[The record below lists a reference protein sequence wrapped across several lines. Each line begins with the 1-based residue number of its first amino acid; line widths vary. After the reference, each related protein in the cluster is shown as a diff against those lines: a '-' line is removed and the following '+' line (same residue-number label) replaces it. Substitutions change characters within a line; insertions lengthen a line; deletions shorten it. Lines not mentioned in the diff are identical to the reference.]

1 MANEIDPYIEFI
13 ERCLSNWRWACRY
26 IFEEDHSFDIFPF
39 QHSILDKFFTKSFP
53 MLVASRGASKT
64 FILAVYAILK
74 AIFSQDFKTGAKII
88 IIGPSFRQAR
98 EVFKH
103 IEALWSSSP
112 IFRECAPEGP
122 KTVIDR
128 CEIKIGNSIIMAVPL
143 GAGDKIRGLRATTV
157 LADEIS
163 MIPQR
168 IFDTVVRGFTAVSQ
182 NPIERVKLFKRFKD
196 AGVPKEKIAQY
207 LPKNQLIVAG
217 TAYYKF
223 NHFYKLYDRYMNIIE
238 NKIEGSIS
246 QIDPGLGNQVQ
257 GFINYKDYAVIK
269 ISSLQLP
276 DGFLDET
283 QLANSRIGMS
293 DSEYAMEYLAEFV
306 DDSEGF
312 FPRSMIDA
320 CVPSKSEMSNDTK
333 GFIVELN
340 GDDEAI
346 YTMGVDPARTQDN
359 LSIAIVKIL
368 GGKMK
373 VSYMWSVKGK
383 SFIEVTAVI
392 RKILKKFNIVLMEID
407 KGGGGF
413 AIKDNLQTEKLF
425 DSPDD
430 KLILDWDEKDKS
442 KTGSRILRMVN
453 YQGEWLRQANYGLK
467 ADLQHRR
474 LMFPISAGEEEH
486 SIADENNNIVKFEGS
501 HVDDAT
507 TSWEEIQRCKEEMA
521 NIVKT
526 FTPKTEEEHFDLP
539 KVVGMKTVRRKDRYS
554 ALLMAVDAAR
564 RVIKGEL
571 DTNNNK
577 KIEIATGDWLEN
589 L

>member
-53 MLVASRGASKT
+53 MLVASRGAGKT
-64 FILAVYAILK
+64 FILALYAILK
-74 AIFSQDFKTGAKII
+74 AIFSQDFRIGAKII

-103 IEALWSSSP
+103 IESLWSSSP

-128 CEIKIGNSIIMAVPL
+128 CEIRIGNSTIMAVPL

-157 LADEIS
+157 LVDEIS
-163 MIPQR
+163 MIPQY
-168 IFDTVVRGFTAVSQ
+168 ILNTVVRGFTAVSN

-196 AGVPKEKIAQY
+196 AGIHKDRIAQY
-207 LPKNQLIVAG
+207 LPKNQLVLAG

-223 NHFYKLYDRYMNIIE
+223 NHFFKLYEIYMNIIE
-238 NKIEGSIS
+238 NKIQGSIS
-246 QIDPGLGNQVQ
+246 QVDSSIGEHAE
-257 GFINYKDYAVIK
+257 GFIDYKDYAVIK
-269 ISSLQLP
+269 ISSLKLP
-276 DGFLDET
+276 EGFLDET
-283 QLANSRIGMS
+283 QLANARISMS
-293 DSEYAMEYLAEFV
+293 DSEYAMEYLAEFT
-306 DDSEGF
+306 DDSKGF
-312 FPRSMIDA
+312 FPRSMIDS
-320 CVPSKSEMSNDTK
+320 CMPLEDEISNDTE
-333 GFIVELN
+333 GFIVELSGN
-340 GDDEAI
+340 DEAI

-373 VSYMWSVKGK
+373 ASYMWSVKGK
-383 SFIEVTAVI
+383 SFIEVTGVI
-392 RKILKKFNIVLMEID
+392 RKILNKFNVALLEMD

-425 DSPDD
+425 DNPND

-442 KTGSRILRMVN
+442 KKGSRILRMIN
-453 YQGEWLRQANYGLK
+453 YQGEWLRQANYGMK

-474 LMFPISAGEEEH
+474 LLFPISAGEEEH
-486 SIADENNNIVKFEGS
+486 SMVDEKNNIVKFEGS
-501 HVDDAT
+501 LVDEAT
-507 TSWEEIQRCKEEMA
+507 QAWEEIERCKEEMA

-539 KVVGMKTVRRKDRYS
+539 KVAGMKTVRRKDRYS

-571 DTNNNK
+571 DINNNK
-577 KIEIATGDWLEN
+577 KIEIATGDWIEN